1 MPVRFRSFD
10 QTEQSE
16 CVVSRPA
23 AVAELAS
30 LPDLPM
36 IARGAGL
43 SYCNAG
49 AVSGGQVV
57 DMRAMRRVLDFDGH
71 TGLVTVEAGL
81 SIGELHA
88 YVTAQGWSVPVVPG
102 YPAITV
108 GGCVAFNVHGKG
120 QTRDGNFREIVRALA
135 VWHPAS
141 GRGECSTTYQREL
154 FDATVGGMGLTGLI
168 IHVTLQLR
176 QLPGDRVSV
185 RRVPVACLR
194 DAAEV
199 LVEHADRC
207 DHAYSWNDLNRRGRD
222 FGRGIVYIEN
232 RLPGFTGALAR
243 EYVNRLSRAKPWPFR
258 PSALSVGSICRAY
271 DWVERMGRA
280 ERTVDARDTAF
291 PIHGREVYFRQFG
304 RSGFRE
310 YQVLF
315 SPDRW
320 PRAAEEIE
328 RAIGDMRVPVTLGSL
343 KRFRGVP
350 HQLSL
355 SGDGICLAL
364 DVPAGPQS
372 LALFDALDA
381 ITLQHA
387 GTINLSKD
395 SRASAS
401 FVRRVFPAYDAFK
414 RYIRERDPSG
424 VFASDLS
431 RRIGL

>member
-1 MPVRFRSFD
+1 MPERFRSFD

-16 CVVSRPA
+16 CAVSRPA
-23 AVAELAS
+23 AVADLAA
-30 LPDLPM
+30 LPAVSM

-57 DMRAMRRVLDFDGH
+57 DMRAIRRVLDFDGAA
-71 TGLVTVEAGL
+71 GLVTVEAGL
-81 SIGELHA
+81 SIGELHD

-108 GGCVAFNVHGKG
+108 GGCLAFNVHGKG
-120 QTRDGNFREIVRALA
+120 QTRDGNFREIVRALS
-135 VWHPAS
+135 VWHPAHGLS
-141 GRGECSTTYQREL
+141 ECSATDQREL
-154 FDATVGGMGLTGLI
+154 FDATIGGMGLTGLI
-168 IHVTLQLR
+168 LHATLQLR
-176 QLPGDRVSV
+176 RLPGDRVSV

-199 LVEHADRC
+199 LVEHADRS

-232 RLPGFTGALAR
+232 RLPGFTGASPR
-243 EYVNRLSRAKPWPFR
+243 GYVNRLAAAKPWPFG
-258 PSALSVGSICRAY
+258 PSAFSVESICRAY
-271 DWVERMGRA
+271 DWVERIGRA

-315 SPDRW
+315 PLDRW

-328 RAIGDMRVPVTLGSL
+328 RAIGEARVPVTLGSL

-350 HQLSL
+350 HHLSL

-364 DVPAGPQS
+364 DVPNEPRS
-372 LALFDALDA
+372 LALFERLDA
-381 ITLQHA
+381 ITIQHA

-395 SRASAS
+395 SRAGEL
-401 FVRRVFPAYDAFK
+401 FVRRVFPAYNAF
-414 RYIRERDPSG
+414 RRFIRERDPSG

-431 RRIGL
+431 RRIGV